1 MDLLAFAISTVQS
14 TAISVSRYGLCCGHS
29 SGDCRGDLKGI
40 FLRGLR
46 ALSRKH
52 RRNPR
57 HGEYSVVLTVTSAS
71 SADGDVKDCPGID
84 HNDLFVRS
92 NERLGLSRPELST
105 LSHMVVDTTSLP
117 ARTRQ
122 RFKTPGVV
130 SMNWNCRSISLLLV
144 VPVLLLAAQQ
154 STAQPTARE
163 IMKRA
168 DELTRGETAQG
179 TYTMTVVRPDW
190 ERTMVFAYWSEGT
203 EKSFIRVEEPV
214 KDRGV
219 SFLKVGREMW
229 QYVPRI
235 NRVIKIPPSMML
247 QSWMG
252 SDFTNDDLVKESS
265 VVDDYEHTLLAQEEL
280 YGFDTYKI
288 ELVPKPETAV
298 AWDKLIEWIRV
309 DDYVPLRAEY
319 YSERGELVRTMLFGD
334 IKRFGD
340 RVIPARYELV
350 EEKKEGRRTI
360 LQLDDAV
367 FDKTIPGSV
376 FTQRNLR
383 RSR

>member
-1 MDLLAFAISTVQS
+1 MSDNHICGRARIQMTCRSILPRLAFAGILLS
-14 TAISVSRYGLCCGHS
+14 AI
-29 SGDCRGDLKGI
+29 
-40 FLRGLR
+40 
-46 ALSRKH
+46 
-52 RRNPR
+52 
-57 HGEYSVVLTVTSAS
+57 
-71 SADGDVKDCPGID
+71 
-84 HNDLFVRS
+84 
-92 NERLGLSRPELST
+92 
-105 LSHMVVDTTSLP
+105 
-117 ARTRQ
+117 
-122 RFKTPGVV
+122 
-130 SMNWNCRSISLLLV
+130 
-144 VPVLLLAAQQ
+144 PVAAQP
-154 STAQPTARE
+154 SARE

-190 ERTMVFAYWSEGT
+190 KRTMVFAYWSEGT

-280 YGFDTYKI
+280 DGFDTYKI

-334 IKRFGD
+334 IKKMSD
-340 RVIPARYELV
+340 RVIPARYELI

-360 LQLDDAV
+360 LQLDDVV

-383 RSR
+383 KSR